1 MAACRASQEEAAL
14 YFLQIKK
21 QFYFTYFFKR
31 EKNVALSGVEG
42 IATTWPSYQGPR
54 LADEDDKRMGLY
66 SSPKT
71 KQKKMKTRILKELGQ
86 LVTRL
91 LLKGLTMKHNL

>member
-1 MAACRASQEEAAL
+1 MARTDVAACRARQEEAAL

-21 QFYFTYFFKR
+21 QFKKKR
-31 EKNVALSGVEG
+31 GRRTWPCLVEG

-54 LADEDDKRMGLY
+54 LADEEDKRMGLY

-71 KQKKMKTRILKELGQ
+71 RKEMKTHILKELGQ
-86 LVTRL
+86 LVAYTGRA
-91 LLKGLTMKHNL
+91 TI

>member
-21 QFYFTYFFKR
+21 QFYFIFIFFIKR
-31 EKNVALSGVEG
+31 EKNVALSGVEE

-71 KQKKMKTRILKELGQ
+71 KEKKDE
-86 LVTRL
+86 
-91 LLKGLTMKHNL
+91 NSYP